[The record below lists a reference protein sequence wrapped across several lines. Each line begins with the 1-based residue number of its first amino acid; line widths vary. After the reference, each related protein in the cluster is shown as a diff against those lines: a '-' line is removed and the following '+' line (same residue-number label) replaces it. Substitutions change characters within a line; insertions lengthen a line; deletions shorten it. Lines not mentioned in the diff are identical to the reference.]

1 MVILNSQAYS
11 HIRKSHVR
19 LICIRKD
26 LMNEKLEE
34 KTVEEAYTF
43 SKFRESRNEKGQL
56 NYLTEKKRLKAIKGM
71 QVFNVISKKKEI
83 L

>member
-1 MVILNSQAYS
+1 
-11 HIRKSHVR
+11 
-19 LICIRKD
+19 
-26 LMNEKLEE
+26 MNEKLEE

-56 NYLTEKKRLKAIKGM
+56 NYFTEKKRLEAIKGM